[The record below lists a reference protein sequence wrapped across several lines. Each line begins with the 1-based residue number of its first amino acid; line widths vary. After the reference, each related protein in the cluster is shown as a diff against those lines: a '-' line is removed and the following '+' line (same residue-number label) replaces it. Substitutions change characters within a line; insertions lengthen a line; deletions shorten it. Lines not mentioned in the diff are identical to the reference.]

1 MPLED
6 LSASEEL
13 DLLSKWLENQSLEHV
28 KRIHSVHFAN
38 PAIGF
43 KMAWD
48 CLEECYGSPEVIKR
62 AFFERMISLRFS

>member
-13 DLLSKWLENQSLEHV
+13 DLLSKWLGNQSLEHV
-28 KRIHSVHFAN
+28 KRIHSVHFAH

-48 CLEECYGSPEVIKR
+48 RVEECYGSPEVIER
-62 AFFERMISLRFS
+62 AFFERMT